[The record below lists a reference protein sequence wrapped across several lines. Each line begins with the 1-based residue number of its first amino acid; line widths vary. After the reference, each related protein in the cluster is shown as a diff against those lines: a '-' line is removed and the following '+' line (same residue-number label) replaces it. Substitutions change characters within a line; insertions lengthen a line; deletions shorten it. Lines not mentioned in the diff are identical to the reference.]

1 MQIVVKLTN
10 RCNLRCKYCSEGNI
24 CSYADISSDVFNK
37 LVDDLPMVLDFIG
50 DKDVDF
56 LWHGGEPLCYNKVT
70 LCKMMDYTKDKLGTD
85 YKVSFSAQ
93 SNGTLINNEWID
105 IIKKYDISMGISLDG
120 YENIHDK
127 YRITADGKPTFKTII
142 DNIELLEANGIQVG
156 TLMVLNS
163 TDEIDADELFD
174 VIKNHKLL
182 CKIHPVFSAGR
193 AEGVSNLDEIGN
205 NYVKVMSQ
213 LTKKALEFG
222 DSVVIEPISSL
233 LKAVLGTKNALEC
246 SFAGVCGK
254 SILCLYPNGDLGFC
268 GRQGAAS
275 TLLYGNVMKNS
286 LLELYKSAN
295 AERIRERDKYLSE
308 HDCKD
313 CSYFRLCHG
322 GCAFEAVNAFSV
334 VEHKYPGCE
343 TRKKLLNFVLGDG
356 LALLKKALIRQRR
369 LYQASIKNKECLLK
383 ELKNEKQ

>member
-10 RCNLRCKYCSEGNI
+10 RCNLRCKYCSEGNV

-120 YENIHDK
+120 YESIHDK
-127 YRITADGKPTFKTII
+127 YRIDVDGKPTFKKII
-142 DNIELLEANGIQVG
+142 DNIKLLEKNGINVG

-163 TDEIDADELFD
+163 SDDVDVDKLFD
-174 VIKNHKLL
+174 FIVKNNLS

-193 AEGVSNLDEIGN
+193 AEGIDNLDEIGDS
-205 NYVKVMSQ
+205 YVEIMRQ
-213 LTKKALEFG
+213 LTKKSLESG
-222 DSVVIEPISSL
+222 DNIEIEPISSL
-233 LKAVLGTKNALEC
+233 MQYILGIRNSLEC

>member
-1 MQIVVKLTN
+1 MQVVVKLTN
-10 RCNLRCKYCSEGNI
+10 RCNLRCTYCSEGDI
-24 CSYADISSDVFNK
+24 CSSADISADVFQK
-37 LVDDLPMVLDFIG
+37 LVDDLPPVMELIG
-50 DKDVDF
+50 EKNVDF
-56 LWHGGEPLCYNKVT
+56 LWHGGEPLCFSKSV
-70 LCKMMDYTKDKLGTD
+70 LCAMMDYAKDKLGSD
-85 YKVSFSAQ
+85 YTVSFSAQ
-93 SNGTLINNEWID
+93 SNGTLINAEWID

-127 YRITADGKPTFKTII
+127 YRLTADGKPTFKKII
-142 DNIELLEANGIQVG
+142 DNIELLEENGIQVG

-174 VIKNHKLL
+174 VIKNHKLS

-193 AEGVSNLDEIGN
+193 AEDVSNLDEIGN

-222 DSVVIEPISSL
+222 GSVEIEPISSL
-233 LKAVLGTKNALEC
+233 LKAVLGTKSVLEC

-254 SILCLYPNGDLGFC
+254 SILCLYPDGGMGFC

-275 TLLYGNVMKNS
+275 KLIYGNVMESS

-295 AERIRERDKYLSE
+295 AERIRARDKYLSE
-308 HDCKD
+308 HDCKG
-313 CSYFRLCHG
+313 CNYFEYCHG
-322 GCAFEAVNAFSV
+322 GCAFEAVNAFGV

-343 TRKKLLNFVLGDG
+343 TRKKLLDFVLTDG
-356 LALLKKALIRQRR
+356 LVFLKKALLKQRR
-369 LYQASIKNKECLLK
+369 LYKASVKDTENLLK
-383 ELKNEKQ
+383 ELKDERQ